1 MSMMRSCLE
10 EEGKR
15 ALQTKQT
22 TCDGLE
28 TGKCDGCRVKKNQA
42 PPGSLVSCE
51 PVRYLPGTFCASCS
65 SGTVLGSSLQ
75 SQFAEDPDQCS
86 GEHALPQQ
94 CWVHE
99 LLEKPHVYSMPDPYQ
114 FLVSN

>member
-1 MSMMRSCLE
+1 MMRSCLE

-22 TCDGLE
+22 TCGGLE